1 MHNNQYEKILL
12 PLLVWGAV
20 TMSVLAQPVIITQP
34 TNQIV
39 FNGSSVTFNVAA
51 SGVGPLTYQW
61 QFNGTNLPNN
71 IITTVAGN
79 VYGSFTGIG
88 DGGAATNAVLSDPSG
103 VAVDAAGNLFISDT
117 YNNRIRKMDT
127 NGIITTVAGNGTGGF
142 SGDGGNATNAT
153 LDLIG
158 GLNINAVSGLCVDD
172 QNNLYIADP
181 GNNRIRKV
189 NYNGIITT
197 MAGNG
202 NNAYSGNGGQAT
214 NASLSGPRGV
224 AIDMLGNLYV
234 ADTGNS
240 CIRKINTNGIITT
253 IAGGG
258 SQLVMW
264 GPNSGYETLPATS
277 AQLNGPLGIVA
288 DTNGNLFI
296 ADTGDMRIESVDTN
310 GILTV
315 IAGHG
320 MLEGFSGDGGAA
332 TNATFTR
339 AKGVAVDPAQNL
351 YIMDS
356 FDERIREVDS
366 NGIIMTVVGN
376 GAGYPNGAFGG
387 DGGAATNA
395 SLQCPTSAVFT
406 RSGNMYLADSWNN
419 CIRFVSFGGLP
430 YLGLSN
436 AAMTNN
442 GNYSVI
448 VTDSSGS
455 ITSSIVS
462 LTVLVPATINIQPT
476 NQTLPVGSNLVLSVG
491 VYGTL
496 PLNYQWLFNGSAVD
510 DQTNSSLALG
520 DAITNQ
526 TGNYLVVVTNLYGSA
541 TSSVAAV
548 SIGYPPT
555 ITMQPTNL
563 TVLIGSNTLLTAGVT
578 GSGVLSYQWQLNGT
592 NLPNNVI
599 TTVAGKSSSGFSGD
613 YGAATNATLNV
624 PVAITLDSAGNLFI
638 ADSYNHRIRKI
649 NTNGIIT
656 TVAGKS
662 SAGYTGDGVAATN
675 AALYYPAGITLDARN
690 NMFIADTMNNRIR
703 KVDANGFIITVAGT
717 NTAGST
723 GDGGLAT
730 SAKLNT
736 DRAVAFDASGNLY
749 IADTYNSR
757 IRKVNTNGI
766 ITTVAGNGTASFLGD
781 SGNATS
787 ASLNYPYGLT
797 VDSNGNLYIAD
808 TRNNRIRKV
817 NTNGII
823 TTVAGKGPSYPSSG
837 TYSGDG
843 GAATNAYINNPRGVT
858 IDPVGNLLIADAGNN
873 RVRKVDVNGLIS
885 TVAGKSTFGFSGDG
899 GTSTNASLYDPE
911 GIAFDTA
918 GNLMIAD
925 SSNARIRKVFLYAS
939 FNPLS
944 LHNLSP
950 KDAGDYRLV
959 LTSAFGSVTS
969 SVATLTVLVPPQQF
983 TGQFAG
989 GGLHVQ
995 FVGTP
1000 NYPYILQSATN
1011 LTPPIN
1017 WQPVF
1022 TNPADGNGN
1031 WQFTDS
1037 NLNNGQKFYR
1047 AVGQ

>member
-1 MHNNQYEKILL
+1 MKKILL
-12 PLLVWGAV
+12 PLLAWVAG
-20 TMSVLAQPVIITQP
+20 TMSLLAQPVITQQP

-39 FNGSSVTFNVAA
+39 LLGSNATLSVVV
-51 SGVGPLTYQW
+51 SDLGPLAYQW
-61 QFNGTNLPNN
+61 RLGGTNIPGLING
-71 IITTVAGN
+71 VAGRWP
-79 VYGSFTGIG
+79 VDGYSG
-88 DGGAATNAVLSDPSG
+88 DGGQASNASLFHPCD
-103 VAVDAAGNLFISDT
+103 VAFDGAGNLFIADT
-117 YNNRIRKMDT
+117 FDNRVRKIDTPGIITLVAGNGDSAYSGDGFAATNASIQEPLAVAVDSSGQVFIADWANNRVRKVDT
-127 NGIITTVAGNGTGGF
+127 NGIITTVAGNGYGAITGSGAYT
-142 SGDGGNATNAT
+142 GDGG
-153 LDLIG
+153 
-158 GLNINAVSGLCVDD
+158 
-172 QNNLYIADP
+172 
-181 GNNRIRKV
+181 
-189 NYNGIITT
+189 
-197 MAGNG
+197 
-202 NNAYSGNGGQAT
+202 
-214 NASLSGPRGV
+214 
-224 AIDMLGNLYV
+224 
-234 ADTGNS
+234 
-240 CIRKINTNGIITT
+240 
-253 IAGGG
+253 
-258 SQLVMW
+258 
-264 GPNSGYETLPATS
+264 PATS
-277 AQLNGPLGIVA
+277 ASLWGPSGVA
-288 DTNGNLFI
+288 LDTAGNLFI
-296 ADTGDMRIESVDTN
+296 ADGGNNVVRRV
-310 GILTV
+310 G
-315 IAGHG
+315 A
-320 MLEGFSGDGGAA
+320 DG
-332 TNATFTR
+332 
-339 AKGVAVDPAQNL
+339 K
-351 YIMDS
+351 IS
-356 FDERIREVDS
+356 
-366 NGIIMTVVGN
+366 TVVGN
-376 GAGYPNGAFGG
+376 GAGGYTG
-387 DGGAATNA
+387 DGGPATNA
-395 SLQCPTSAVFT
+395 SLASPAIITFDS
-406 RSGNMYLADSWNN
+406 SGDLLIADSANN
-419 CIRFVSFGGLP
+419 CIRKVDTNGVITTLAGNGNAAYSGDGGIATNASLNSPSGVAVDSLGNVFIADTFNFRIRKVDGSGIITTVAGNGAHDTPTDGIPATQASLWYPNGVAVDARENIFIADTFQNRIRAVWAGQSTLSLTNVAQASAGTYDVVVTGLGGSVTSSPVTLTVVTPPGITAQPQSQSVAFERAALLSVTATGTAPLAYQWSFGAIRLVGETNSEL
-430 YLGLSN
+430 LIGSADFTN
-436 AAMTNN
+436 A
-442 GNYSVI
+442 GNYQ
-448 VTDSSGS
+448 VT
-455 ITSSIVS
+455 
-462 LTVLVPATINIQPT
+462 
-476 NQTLPVGSNLVLSVG
+476 
-491 VYGTL
+491 
-496 PLNYQWLFNGSAVD
+496 
-510 DQTNSSLALG
+510 
-520 DAITNQ
+520 
-526 TGNYLVVVTNLYGSA
+526 VTNLYGSA

-548 SIGYPPT
+548 SVGYPPA
-555 ITMQPTNL
+555 ITTQPTNL
-563 TVLIGSNTLLTAGVT
+563 TVFIGSNTLLTAGVT
-578 GSGVLSYQWQLNGT
+578 GSGLLSYQWQLNGT

-613 YGAATNATLNV
+613 YGTATNATLNV
-624 PVAITLDSAGNLFI
+624 PVAITSDSAGNLFI

-959 LTSAFGSVTS
+959 VTSAFGSVTS

-1017 WQPVF
+1017 WQPVL
-1022 TNPADGNGN
+1022 TNPADSNGN